1 MISFLLFL
9 LDQSPVLSREAG
21 LDQCY
26 SQFNAAD
33 NDNESRSNCSK
44 AGMPPADVSP
54 TTDLLSA
61 VVLRYVSFA
70 FHKSCRNMGVYF
82 HTFSSA
88 VWLGRQCVMALLIRP
103 CNRPASSESACLS
116 FLIAFNPVFWR
127 KRRKN
132 HWRKIHSHSEGSS
145 SWLVPQKSHRD
156 RWHLCNWLAKG
167 LWDSS
172 QCNLC
177 SFLSW
182 VNWSSCQKIHQTECK
197 RWQFVSSMCFIPS
210 FCTEVDFWRVV
221 LLQNGSHKTL
231 WF

>member
-1 MISFLLFL
+1 
-9 LDQSPVLSREAG
+9 
-21 LDQCY
+21 
-26 SQFNAAD
+26 
-33 NDNESRSNCSK
+33 
-44 AGMPPADVSP
+44 MPPADVSP

-61 VVLRYVSFA
+61 VMLRYVSFA
-70 FHKSCRNMGVYF
+70 CHKSCRNMGVYF

-88 VWLGRQCVMALLIRP
+88 MWLGRQCVMTLLIRP

-132 HWRKIHSHSEGSS
+132 YWRKIHTHPEGPS

-172 QCNLC
+172 QCNFC
-177 SFLSW
+177 SLFFILGKLITMSKD
-182 VNWSSCQKIHQTECK
+182 SSNSVQEVTICFFSVLHSFKITEG
-197 RWQFVSSMCFIPS
+197 
-210 FCTEVDFWRVV
+210 DFWRVV
-221 LLQNGSHKTL
+221 LLENVTL
-231 WF
+231 KILRF

>member
-1 MISFLLFL
+1 MIMRADLIAVRLVCHPQMSHLRLTCCPQSCCDMYILPSIKAVGIWVSISTLLV
-9 LDQSPVLSREAG
+9 Q
-21 LDQCY
+21 QCDL
-26 SQFNAAD
+26 AD
-33 NDNESRSNCSK
+33 
-44 AGMPPADVSP
+44 
-54 TTDLLSA
+54 
-61 VVLRYVSFA
+61 
-70 FHKSCRNMGVYF
+70 
-82 HTFSSA
+82 
-88 VWLGRQCVMALLIRP
+88 CVMALLIRP

-156 RWHLCNWLAKG
+156 RWHLCNWPAKG

-172 QCNLC
+172 QCNFC

-182 VNWSSCQKIHQTECK
+182 ANWSSCQKIHQTECK
-197 RWQFVSSMCFIPS
+197 RWQFVSSIRFIPS

-221 LLQNGSHKTL
+221 LLQNGTHKTL